1 MNVLIINGHSAMETS
16 NANKAILEEVK
27 HLLPEVEVSN
37 LQALYTN
44 YQFDIAAEQAKLV
57 KADVIVW
64 QFPLNWYSVPA
75 LLKKWVDDVF
85 AFGFAYDTAY
95 RLEGKKLLLSF
106 TTGAPEESYQKCPIS
121 NFFYPHRQTANFTKM
136 EFLDPIV
143 SYAMHYEPN
152 VMPQE
157 ALLVVQQ
164 KAKDHAARLVA
175 QINKIS

>member
-1 MNVLIINGHSAMETS
+1 MNVLIINGHPAMETS

-27 HLLPEVEVSN
+27 RLLPEVEVSE
-37 LQALYTN
+37 LQALYPT
-44 YQFDIAAEQAKLV
+44 
-57 KADVIVW
+57 
-64 QFPLNWYSVPA
+64 VPA

-85 AFGFAYDTAY
+85 AFGFAYGTAY

-106 TTGAPEESYQKCPIS
+106 TTGAPEGAYQKCPIS

-157 ALLVVQQ
+157 SLLVVQQ